1 MSTRRNRINRGAHRI
16 QEEQQE
22 QQPVQQ
28 SQSVNYPQ
36 LLELLTLKSKEF
48 KWVVSFSADR
58 KQLDKQLRLFQVEI
72 KREKLEGYILETPE
86 QLFSTDEDD
95 PDYAKHMYKFS
106 VFNSNV
112 NDANSIMS
120 RALQENHYVI
130 LSQVERLESH
140 LQAPVAYQKLIKIMG
155 RCGDA
160 LSKSKLNSEWEK
172 IKMKDG
178 HPEIVHLNECV
189 REITTVANKFADI
202 HAANTESYCLKSDE
216 DMMIKL
222 SLAVTENLQEHA
234 TNFLIG
240 NAEKSFNGL
249 ADAIETHLERKSEKP
264 KETIVVNKRP
274 LEEEVINDEKVE
286 QAMALLTRAGKLGQ
300 FGRSGGNANG
310 RGHNNDYQGGVP
322 RGDRVCGFYARG
334 NCIKG
339 DHCDYRHEERGS
351 TDTGNNRNNRNEN
364 DYCYICGMPDHK
376 AFNYPDRVYEAAR
389 TPFPK
394 QKEQNETKRQK
405 K

>member
-140 LQAPVAYQKLIKIMG
+140 L
-155 RCGDA
+155 
-160 LSKSKLNSEWEK
+160 
-172 IKMKDG
+172 
-178 HPEIVHLNECV
+178 
-189 REITTVANKFADI
+189 
-202 HAANTESYCLKSDE
+202 
-216 DMMIKL
+216 
-222 SLAVTENLQEHA
+222 
-234 TNFLIG
+234 
-240 NAEKSFNGL
+240 
-249 ADAIETHLERKSEKP
+249 
-264 KETIVVNKRP
+264 
-274 LEEEVINDEKVE
+274 
-286 QAMALLTRAGKLGQ
+286 
-300 FGRSGGNANG
+300 
-310 RGHNNDYQGGVP
+310 
-322 RGDRVCGFYARG
+322 
-334 NCIKG
+334 
-339 DHCDYRHEERGS
+339 
-351 TDTGNNRNNRNEN
+351 
-364 DYCYICGMPDHK
+364 
-376 AFNYPDRVYEAAR
+376 
-389 TPFPK
+389 
-394 QKEQNETKRQK
+394 
-405 K
+405 